1 VTIAPKPCKGD
12 TVSGNLPEHNLSAA
26 KHLLDSAGWKVGP
39 GAIRQKNGKKLSL
52 TLIHETSADQIG
64 SAAELAVKE
73 WKDLGVAVTE
83 KPQTDTEVNTT
94 IFSTGAWD
102 IGWITITIQLP
113 SQLVPF
119 ASGAEPPNGTNFAH
133 IKNADYTRL
142 VTQAATKPGDTGC
155 PQWNA
160 AEVALVKQ
168 SDFVPYY
175 DSVAPTWTNKAT
187 YKDIGGGPVPT
198 SLRLLAGQ

>member
-1 VTIAPKPCKGD
+1 MEGPRCCGYREAADRYRGQHDHIQHRRVGHRLD
-12 TVSGNLPEHNLSAA
+12 YDNDSAA
-26 KHLLDSAGWKVGP
+26 QPA
-39 GAIRQKNGKKLSL
+39 GAIRIRRRNR
-52 TLIHETSADQIG
+52 
-64 SAAELAVKE
+64 
-73 WKDLGVAVTE
+73 
-83 KPQTDTEVNTT
+83 QTAR
-94 IFSTGAWD
+94 IS
-102 IGWITITIQLP
+102 P
-113 SQLVPF
+113 
-119 ASGAEPPNGTNFAH
+119 H

>member
-1 VTIAPKPCKGD
+1 V
-12 TVSGNLPEHNLSAA
+12 
-26 KHLLDSAGWKVGP
+26 
-39 GAIRQKNGKKLSL
+39 
-52 TLIHETSADQIG
+52 
-64 SAAELAVKE
+64 
-73 WKDLGVAVTE
+73 
-83 KPQTDTEVNTT
+83 
-94 IFSTGAWD
+94 D

-198 SLRLLAGQ
+198 SLRLLAVNKLAALTLAGPVAGGGPVPWCGLRSDRLVRLVSCRCLC